1 MYGGGAAGRK
11 TLHGGSGAGRG
22 VSRRRM
28 ASVSHIVSRRVKVVM
43 AEAWGVLGELCSLL
57 H

>member
-1 MYGGGAAGRK
+1 MCVYGGGAAGRK
-11 TLHGGSGAGRG
+11 TLHGGPGAGG
-22 VSRRRM
+22 SRRRM
-28 ASVSHIVSRRVKVVM
+28 ASVSHIVSRTVKVVM